1 MRSKVSILK
10 TKPKTVIEDY
20 KKLLSLA
27 EFDKALDKSK
37 TTIIKDNISWHIPY
51 PSANTTPWQL
61 EGVIQWLLDNGYK
74 NLVTVHNNTV
84 VTNPFKGS
92 KLNKHHEIY
101 KKYNITEK
109 YNFRKSDIKWIEY
122 VPTGEMSVLNNIYK
136 KIRIPEYFFEK
147 NIIHLPT
154 MKTHIYT
161 TTTGA
166 MKNAFGGLLN
176 TKRHYT
182 HSYIHKTLVDLLKIQ
197 QEIHTGIGAVMDGTA
212 AGSGPG
218 PRTLIPHI
226 KNYILASTDSV
237 AIDAVSAK
245 MMGFDPLKI
254 EYINESDKQGFGTG
268 NISEIEIIGENIENI
283 NFEFEVGDNFAS
295 FFGDLLW
302 FSPLKIFQ
310 KILFHTPVVYLFV
323 IASATYHDYIWYPC
337 VGRKVFREYLKTEWG
352 KLFTEY
358 K

>member
-1 MRSKVSILK
+1 M
-10 TKPKTVIEDY
+10 
-20 KKLLSLA
+20 
-27 EFDKALDKSK
+27 
-37 TTIIKDNISWHIPY
+37 
-51 PSANTTPWQL
+51 
-61 EGVIQWLLDNGYK
+61 
-74 NLVTVHNNTV
+74 
-84 VTNPFKGS
+84 
-92 KLNKHHEIY
+92 
-101 KKYNITEK
+101 
-109 YNFRKSDIKWIEY
+109 
-122 VPTGEMSVLNNIYK
+122 
-136 KIRIPEYFFEK
+136 
-147 NIIHLPT
+147 
-154 MKTHIYT
+154 
-161 TTTGA
+161 
-166 MKNAFGGLLN
+166 
-176 TKRHYT
+176 
-182 HSYIHKTLVDLLKIQ
+182 KIQ
-197 QEIHTGIGAVMDGTA
+197 KEIHTGIGAVMDGTA

>member
-27 EFDKALDKSK
+27 EFDKAFDKSK

-61 EGVIQWLLDNGYK
+61 EGVIQWLLDNGY
-74 NLVTVHNNTV
+74 NDLVTVHNNTV

-109 YNFRKSDIKWIEY
+109 YNFRKSDIKWVEY
-122 VPTGEMSVLNNIYK
+122 VPKGEMSVLNNIYK

-176 TKRHYT
+176 TKRHY
-182 HSYIHKTLVDLLKIQ
+182 LL
-197 QEIHTGIGAVMDGTA
+197 
-212 AGSGPG
+212 
-218 PRTLIPHI
+218 
-226 KNYILASTDSV
+226 N
-237 AIDAVSAK
+237 
-245 MMGFDPLKI
+245 
-254 EYINESDKQGFGTG
+254 G
-268 NISEIEIIGENIENI
+268 NIHRCY
-283 NFEFEVGDNFAS
+283 
-295 FFGDLLW
+295 
-302 FSPLKIFQ
+302 Q
-310 KILFHTPVVYLFV
+310 
-323 IASATYHDYIWYPC
+323 
-337 VGRKVFREYLKTEWG
+337 R
-352 KLFTEY
+352 
-358 K
+358 